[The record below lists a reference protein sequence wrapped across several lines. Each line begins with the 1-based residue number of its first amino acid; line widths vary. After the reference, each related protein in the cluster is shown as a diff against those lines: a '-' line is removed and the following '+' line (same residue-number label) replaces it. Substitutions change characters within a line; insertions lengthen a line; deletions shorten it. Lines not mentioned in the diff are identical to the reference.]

1 MNFSRHVLTCHS
13 RIAFIVL
20 AFWLSVVATP
30 VSAQQT
36 KPNLTGTWKLNLTKS
51 KLAPLHR
58 AGSDRYKIKHSEP
71 RLEVEHTFDGRSET
85 SSYVTDGKEH
95 TSNSSWQDGE
105 TRAKTYWDG
114 DTLVMERLRLGS
126 SWTSRYMLSEDGKSL
141 VVNHHVYKSSFS
153 GAFDESLTYEKQQ

>member
-1 MNFSRHVLTCHS
+1 MNSSRHVLRCHS
-13 RIAFIVL
+13 RIALIVF
-20 AFWLSVVATP
+20 AFWLSSTSTP
-30 VSAQQT
+30 VSAQQP
-36 KPNLTGTWKLNLTKS
+36 KPNLSGTWKLNLNKS

-95 TSNSSWQDGE
+95 TANMSWQDGD

-126 SWTSRYMLSEDGKSL
+126 WMSRYILSQDGKSL
-141 VVNHHVYKSSFS
+141 TVNHHVYKSSFS
-153 GAFDESLTYEKQQ
+153 DAFDESLTYEKQQ